1 MRDADKGGKM
11 GKNVDENMG
20 ARSVR
25 NNRIVGVAYMMMG
38 AGCLVFALMTD
49 TPFKSLLFGLAGAGL
64 SAGLTMVS
72 VRSTGVRLALGGI
85 RQAALR

>member
-49 TPFKSLLFGLAGAGL
+49 TPFKSLLLA
-64 SAGLTMVS
+64 
-72 VRSTGVRLALGGI
+72 
-85 RQAALR
+85 